1 MADFVLWGMVA
12 VMLGFVFLV
21 YLFFR
26 RTATAMKEGLNE
38 GKGKQ

>member
-1 MADFVLWGMVA
+1 MADLVLWGMVA

-26 RTATAMKEGLNE
+26 RTATALKEGMNE
-38 GKGKQ
+38 GKGKR